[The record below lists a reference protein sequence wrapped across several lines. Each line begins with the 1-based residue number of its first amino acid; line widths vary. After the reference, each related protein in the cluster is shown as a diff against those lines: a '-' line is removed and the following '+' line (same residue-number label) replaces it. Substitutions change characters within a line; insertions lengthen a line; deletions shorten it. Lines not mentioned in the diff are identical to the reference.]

1 MFCRKL
7 WSLSLLPKED
17 IVNTYKKIV
26 EDAPVWKED
35 EDGDHGAGEMM
46 NDGMRNFLAYFKRT
60 WVSFCNFIF
69 CQTFLCLFYFRSG
82 VQQTRPEVTQR
93 GRR

>member
-1 MFCRKL
+1 M
-7 WSLSLLPKED
+7 PKED

-46 NDGMRNFLAYFKRT
+46 NDGMRNFLGKLLQLYLLSTFFM
-60 WVSFCNFIF
+60 SF
-69 CQTFLCLFYFRSG
+69 LF
-82 VQQTRPEVTQR
+82 
-93 GRR
+93 